1 MQLGAFN
8 LPNRLVFN
16 VNQGEPLVRAN
27 FTAINKLYKEQ
38 AYIQKRNSHPPPD
51 TKKQS
56 RFRKALLNSQK
67 QSMIDY
73 HLDPGVN
80 TVMDG
85 YCTQKKLSE
94 LCSIG
99 MKDGTIVSMRNR
111 VLVVHQAMF
120 LTSHAMLLRGD
131 NVRRIE
137 FADFWVISTNDR
149 LLI

>member
-1 MQLGAFN
+1 MLTVPCNHGKRNHEVELVQLGAFN
-8 LPNRLVFN
+8 LLNRLVFN

-38 AYIQKRNSHPPPD
+38 AYIQKMNSHPPPD

-73 HLDPGVN
+73 HLDRGVN

-111 VLVVHQAMF
+111 VLGRVWFRAIMENYTIF
-120 LTSHAMLLRGD
+120 FKMA
-131 NVRRIE
+131 
-137 FADFWVISTNDR
+137 
-149 LLI
+149 